1 MALPGTPSVVI
12 NKPETN
18 ASDVVMTENIII
30 SEINKD
36 DSKIEEVEHI
46 DTSPK
51 PTFNEEK
58 DGNIKE
64 VGSVTY
70 RFSSENVF
78 KMFFFKSMTQNE
90 LWDILITMYA
100 LVLL

>member
-1 MALPGTPSVVI
+1 MPSSVGTPSVVI

-18 ASDVVMTENIII
+18 ADDVVMTEEVII

-51 PTFNEEK
+51 PNFVETESNSQ
-58 DGNIKE
+58 E
-64 VGSVTY
+64 VGIG
-70 RFSSENVF
+70 VF
-78 KMFFFKSMTQNE
+78 IFHR
-90 LWDILITMYA
+90 
-100 LVLL
+100 

>member
-1 MALPGTPSVVI
+1 MPSSVGTPSVVI

-18 ASDVVMTENIII
+18 GDDVVMTENVII

-51 PTFNEEK
+51 PNFVEETES
-58 DGNIKE
+58 NSKE
-64 VGSVTY
+64 VGSVIIFIFH
-70 RFSSENVF
+70 RLEIG
-78 KMFFFKSMTQNE
+78 KSLCVVTQK
-90 LWDILITMYA
+90 
-100 LVLL
+100 

>member
-1 MALPGTPSVVI
+1 MPSSVGTPSVVI

-18 ASDVVMTENIII
+18 GDDVVMTENVII

-51 PTFNEEK
+51 PNFVEETES
-58 DGNIKE
+58 NSKE
-64 VGSVTY
+64 VGIGVFIFY
-70 RFSSENVF
+70 R
-78 KMFFFKSMTQNE
+78 
-90 LWDILITMYA
+90 
-100 LVLL
+100 